1 MKYYYWANVQLTDEE
16 FNTLINKYWKQNVY
30 FEIRI
35 LDDKLFQEKIENSNN
50 HFEYLIKKLK

>member
-1 MKYYYWANVQLTDEE
+1 MKNHYWVNIQLTDEE
-16 FNTLINKYWKQNVY
+16 FNTLINKYWEQNVY

-35 LDDKLFQEKIENSNN
+35 LDDKLFQEKIKNLNS